1 MEASITQKRK
11 KSTTL
16 MQYTII
22 GHKELPT
29 ATSDR
34 TYCGNFV
41 VNTHLG

>member
-11 KSTTL
+11 NSSTL

-22 GHKELPT
+22 GHEELPT

-34 TYCGNFV
+34 TYWGNYV